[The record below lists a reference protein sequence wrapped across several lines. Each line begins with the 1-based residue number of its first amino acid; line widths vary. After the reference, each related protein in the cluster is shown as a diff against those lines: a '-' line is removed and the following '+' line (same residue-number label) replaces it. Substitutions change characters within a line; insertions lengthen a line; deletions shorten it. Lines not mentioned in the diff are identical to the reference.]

1 MSPFGEAYAD
11 VELCMIIDENGAGLY
26 VACDHV
32 AKNRKQLLI
41 PWRQTIPTSKTGY
54 PARAAGF
61 FDRYTSYL
69 RTCGGHIKRRL
80 CISVCLLNLP
90 FLRLTRMTRMIKI

>member
-32 AKNRKQLLI
+32 AKKPEAAPYTMAANDTNIKNRLPCKGS
-41 PWRQTIPTSKTGY
+41 R
-54 PARAAGF
+54 F
-61 FDRYTSYL
+61 F
-69 RTCGGHIKRRL
+69 
-80 CISVCLLNLP
+80 
-90 FLRLTRMTRMIKI
+90 